1 MTAENF
7 RITIDIPSHPI
18 LVTDVTKCIDSIGQ
32 SMTNLAASDLKLD
45 RSKETI
51 SDVLEE
57 GTREGD
63 LLNAK
68 QWDEYLKKMSSQ
80 FGLLTDT
87 ALNMW
92 AEQYGPDHPMS
103 KLAKM
108 NESGASAR
116 DYYGAIKDVLLALP
130 DLDAHVRDSV
140 STDEELGEIMDDLQ
154 IKIESPD
161 EQD

>member
-1 MTAENF
+1 MTDNF

-18 LVTDVTKCIDSIGQ
+18 LVTAVTKSIDSIGQ
-32 SMTNLAASDLKLD
+32 ALTNLAGSDLKIA

-68 QWDEYLKKMSSQ
+68 QWDEYLTKMSDQ
-80 FGLLTDT
+80 FGLLTET

-92 AEQYGPDHPMS
+92 AGLYGPGHPMS

-108 NESGASAR
+108 TESGASAH
-116 DYYGAIKDVLLALP
+116 DYYAAIKEVLLALP
-130 DLDAHVRDSV
+130 DLDVHVSDAV
-140 STDEELGEIMDDLQ
+140 SSKEELGEIMDDLE